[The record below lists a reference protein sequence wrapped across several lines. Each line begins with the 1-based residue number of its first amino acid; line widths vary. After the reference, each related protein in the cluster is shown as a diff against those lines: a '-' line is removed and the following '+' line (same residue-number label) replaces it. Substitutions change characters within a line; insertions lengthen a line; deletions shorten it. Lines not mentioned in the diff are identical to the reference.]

1 VSSVTLLEGLLCGA
15 TLILLLPAAVLFTEV
30 LLALTRHAN
39 VTLKLGGR
47 PTLAV
52 VMPAHNESSII
63 ADSIGSILPQLVGSD
78 RLIVVADNCS
88 DDTAGVAAREGAHV
102 ITRTDLS
109 LRGKGYALD
118 AGVRF
123 LEPDAPDVILI
134 IDADCHVGSGSI
146 DRLARL
152 CATVNRP
159 IQALYLMY
167 AGADAGLGKR
177 IAEFAWIVKNRVRP
191 EGMLRLGLPCQLMG
205 TGMAFP
211 WPRICSAKL
220 ATGHIVEDLK
230 LGIELARAGAPPLF
244 CPSALVTSHFPA
256 SREGIVGQRTRWEH
270 GHLSVILNDAPRLFV
285 DALTSFNADLL
296 AMALDLIVPPVALLV
311 LATGAVWFG
320 SAVLYL
326 WTKAMFPL
334 VLTTALGTLVGLS
347 VLFSWRKY
355 GRDVISL
362 RELALAIIYPL
373 MKVPL
378 YVRFLVARQRVWVR
392 AKRDRNGS

>member
-1 VSSVTLLEGLLCGA
+1 VSLVTLLEGLLCGI
-15 TLILLLPAAVLFTEV
+15 TLMLLLPATVLFTEV
-30 LLALTRHAN
+30 LLALTPRAN
-39 VTLKLGGR
+39 VTLTLSGR
-47 PTLAV
+47 PRLAI
-52 VMPAHNESSII
+52 VMPAHNEGSII
-63 ADSIGSILPQLVGSD
+63 ADSIRSILPQLASSD

-88 DDTAGVAAREGAHV
+88 DGTADVAAIEGAHV
-102 ITRTDLS
+102 ITRTDSS

-118 AGVRF
+118 AGVRH
-123 LEPDAPDVILI
+123 LESDAPDVVLI
-134 IDADCHVGSGSI
+134 IDADCHVAAGSI

-152 CATVNRP
+152 CATVKRP

-177 IAEFAWIVKNRVRP
+177 IAEFAWIVKNRARP

-211 WPRICSAKL
+211 WSCISSANL

-244 CPSALVTSHFPA
+244 CPNALVTSYFPA

-285 DALTSFNADLL
+285 DALASLNADLL

-320 SAVLYL
+320 SAVFYL
-326 WTKAMFPL
+326 LTKAMFPMAL
-334 VLTTALGTLVGLS
+334 ATALGTLVGLS

-392 AKRDRNGS
+392 ARRDRNRS

>member
-1 VSSVTLLEGLLCGA
+1 VSLETLLEGLLCGT
-15 TLILLLPAAVLFTEV
+15 TLMLLLPATVLFTEV
-30 LLALTRHAN
+30 LLALTPPAN
-39 VTLKLGGR
+39 ETLKLGGR
-47 PTLAV
+47 PKLAI
-52 VMPAHNESSII
+52 VMPAHNEGSII
-63 ADSIGSILPQLVGSD
+63 ADTIRLIVPQLVGSD

-88 DDTAGVAAREGAHV
+88 DDTASVAATEGAQV
-102 ITRTDLS
+102 ITRTDLT

-118 AGVRF
+118 AGVRH
-123 LEPDAPDVILI
+123 LQSDAPQVVLI
-134 IDADCHVGSGSI
+134 IDADCHVAPGSI
-146 DRLARL
+146 DRLARF
-152 CATVNRP
+152 CATNNRP

-167 AGADAGLGKR
+167 AQADAGFGSR
-177 IAEFAWIVKNRVRP
+177 IAEFAWIVKNRIRP

-211 WPRICSAKL
+211 WSCISSAHL

-270 GHLSVILNDAPRLFV
+270 GHLSVILKDAPRLFV
-285 DALTSFNADLL
+285 DALATLNADLL

-311 LATGAVWFG
+311 LTTGAVWFG
-320 SAVLYL
+320 SAVFYL
-326 WTKAMFPL
+326 LTKAVFPL
-334 VLTTALGTLVGLS
+334 ALATALGSLVGLS
-347 VLFSWRKY
+347 VLFCWRRY
-355 GRDVISL
+355 GRNVISL

-378 YVRFLVARQRVWVR
+378 YLRFVVARQRIWVR
-392 AKRDRNGS
+392 AKRDRTRS